1 MTRLPAKTLS
11 SLSSRLLAPALA
23 VLLSACSVVDRAPAP
38 KLEAGARWV
47 VLPFANA
54 TETPFAGQRAEA
66 ISEGL
71 LRTLGVADVQ
81 RYPAQ
86 LASDNLFETGAPKDA
101 DKALEWAR
109 SQNARYAVT
118 GTVDEW
124 RYKVGVDGEPAVG
137 VALSVVDVAS
147 GRTVWSGVGAK
158 SGWSR
163 DALSAVAQK
172 LLKSLLEPAVRP

>member
-86 LASDNLFETGAPKDA
+86 LASDNLFENGAPKDA
-101 DKALEWAR
+101 DKALDWAR
-109 SQNARYAVT
+109 GQNARYAVT

-137 VALSVVDVAS
+137 VAVVVANAVVM
-147 GRTVWSGVGAK
+147 RLRQMATLK
-158 SGWSR
+158 PLPR
-163 DALSAVAQK
+163 RLALKPSMMPCR
-172 LLKSLLEPAVRP
+172 LLPRLPLRLP